1 MSAQKLSST
10 EVEQPGDVDFASEE
24 SSKIPKKTLD
34 SVWLLID
41 GVRVYELKPFTSAR
55 IGRLEVN
62 DIVFDDHRVSRE
74 HAVLKHSGNEVIL
87 VDLASTH
94 GTYIDGQRVHH
105 QVLNF
110 GEMFCIVSHEL
121 QLCRERPTFSNFRT
135 TIRILNPSSHY
146 ATHRRLRFS
155 GVLADLPLF
164 RIIQFIH
171 DEKLSGV
178 MLLQPENKI
187 GPVLYFMA
195 GELIHVEN
203 MGLLSAL
210 ITMPRHEPGLPYF
223 FYHETDFPKR
233 TIHVSTPTFL
243 MQYCR
248 NEELRLTARG
258 RLSKFGTGYSGVC
271 VR

>member
-1 MSAQKLSST
+1 MITK
-10 EVEQPGDVDFASEE
+10 EVTSKAAEQGAVSDINHDAD
-24 SSKIPKKTLD
+24 KDHRKTLD

-74 HAVLKHSGNEVIL
+74 HAVLKHSGNEVTL

-105 QVLNF
+105 QIVNF
-110 GEMFCIVSHEL
+110 GETFCIVSHEL
-121 QLCRERPTFSNFRT
+121 ELCAERPTFSNFRT

-146 ATHRRLRFS
+146 STHRRLRFS
-155 GVLADLPLF
+155 GVLADMPLY

-171 DEKLSGV
+171 EEKLSGV
-178 MLLQPENKI
+178 MLLQPDNKI
-187 GPVLYFMA
+187 GPVLYFTT

-203 MGLLSAL
+203 IGMLAAL
-210 ITMPRHEPGLPYF
+210 IPMPRHEPGLPYY

-248 NEELRLTARG
+248 NEDLRVTARG
-258 RLSKFGTGYSGVC
+258 RLSKFGTGYSGLC
-271 VR
+271 AR

>member
-1 MSAQKLSST
+1 MIDKKITT
-10 EVEQPGDVDFASEE
+10 ENATQLPRLDTDHE
-24 SSKIPKKTLD
+24 SDKTPNKTID

-41 GVRVYELKPFTSAR
+41 GVRVFELKPFTSAR

-74 HAVLKHSGNEVIL
+74 HAVLKHSGNEVTL

-105 QVLNF
+105 QVVHF
-110 GEMFCIVSHEL
+110 GQTFCIVSHEL
-121 QLCRERPTFSNFRT
+121 ELCSERPTFSNFRT

-146 ATHRRLRFS
+146 CTHRRLRFS
-155 GVLADLPLF
+155 GVLADMPLY

-171 DEKLSGV
+171 QEKLSGV
-178 MLLQPENKI
+178 MLLQPDNKI
-187 GPVLYFMA
+187 GPVLYFRA

-203 MGLLSAL
+203 IAMLSAL
-210 ITMPRHEPGLPYF
+210 IPMPRHDPVLPYF

-233 TIHVSTPTFL
+233 TINVSTPTFL

-248 NEELRLTARG
+248 NEDLRLTARG
-258 RLSKFGTGYSGVC
+258 RLSKFGTGHGGLC
-271 VR
+271 AR